1 MKSLQDLDKIE
12 ALEVAQKA
20 KIKWS
25 IEGDENSKYYYGI
38 LNKKRSQLAIRGILV
53 DDIWIDSPIMVKS
66 EFLSHFKDRFDHP
79 CSPRLLLDMNFPFQL
94 SSDQQADLERSVS
107 NEEIKKGCLG
117 LWFGQVSGSGWF
129 YFWFLYKVLEC
140 NRKGRGGHGVLLFSI
155 WYIS

>member
-1 MKSLQDLDKIE
+1 MQRPLKNHVNKIE

-66 EFLSHFKDRFDHP
+66 EFLSHFKDRFDQP
-79 CSPRLLLDMNFPFQL
+79 CSPRLLLDMNFPFQI
-94 SSDQQADLERSVS
+94 SSDQQADLERSVA
-107 NEEIKKGCLG
+107 NEEIKRAVWDCG
-117 LWFGQVSGSGWF
+117 LDKSPGPDGFTFGF
-129 YFWFLYKVLEC
+129 YRRYWSV
-140 NRKGRGGHGVLLFSI
+140 I
-155 WYIS
+155 